1 MPRRDGRAVPAVF
14 DSRCPLVFG
23 HRGGLARGPENTLTA
38 FARAMAFGA
47 DGFEC
52 DVRRSADGVP
62 VVIHDPT
69 LDRTTD
75 ATGPVRA
82 RTAAELAAVD
92 ATCRFTPALA
102 GDEVPAP
109 EGIPALT
116 DALAR
121 FPAARVIVEIK
132 DPEPGFA
139 DDVVAVL
146 RRLDAL
152 SRVCVGSF
160 HQQVLDRVRAA
171 APDVTTSASPGET
184 RWLLVRARSRWPF
197 AVRPRFRALQVPVSA
212 GRLRV
217 VSGAFVGRA
226 HREGATVQVWTVND
240 PLEVRRLL
248 ALGVDGIISD
258 RPDAA
263 LKERDAMAPP
273 SSLSSR

>member
-1 MPRRDGRAVPAVF
+1 MPRRDGRAVPPVF
-14 DSRCPLVFG
+14 DSPRPLVFG
-23 HRGGLARGPENTLTA
+23 HRGGLARGPENTMTA
-38 FARAMAFGA
+38 FARAMACGA

-52 DVRRSADGVP
+52 DVRRAADGVP

-69 LDRTTD
+69 LDRTTNQ
-75 ATGPVRA
+75 TGPVRA
-82 RTAAELAAVD
+82 RTAADLAAVD
-92 ATCRFTPALA
+92 ARCRFVPAVA

-109 EGIPALT
+109 EGVPALAE
-116 DALAR
+116 ALAR

-146 RRLDAL
+146 RRLDAV

-171 APDVTTSASPGET
+171 APEVTTSASPGET
-184 RWLLVRARSRWPF
+184 RWLLLRAHTRWPF
-197 AVRPRFRALQVPVSA
+197 TGRPRFRALQVPVWA

-217 VSGAFVGRA
+217 VSGAFVRRA
-226 HREGATVQVWTVND
+226 HREAARVQVWTVND
-240 PLEVRRLL
+240 PLDVRRLL

-258 RPDAA
+258 RPDVA
-263 LKERDAMAPP
+263 LIERDTLAAAVGQ
-273 SSLSSR
+273 